1 MKQINQH
8 GGTRANSGRKP
19 KGTDGPRKVVQICLS
34 PANAEYLAAKG
45 RGKSDY
51 VNLLL
56 DRERFGWKPEKP
68 SQMQDGEIK
77 PQKKRGIYNP
87 EGWPKTM

>member
-1 MKQINQH
+1 MKQPANH
-8 GGTRANSGRKP
+8 GGPRANSGRKP

-56 DRERFGWKPEKP
+56 DRERK
-68 SQMQDGEIK
+68 D
-77 PQKKRGIYNP
+77 
-87 EGWPKTM
+87 